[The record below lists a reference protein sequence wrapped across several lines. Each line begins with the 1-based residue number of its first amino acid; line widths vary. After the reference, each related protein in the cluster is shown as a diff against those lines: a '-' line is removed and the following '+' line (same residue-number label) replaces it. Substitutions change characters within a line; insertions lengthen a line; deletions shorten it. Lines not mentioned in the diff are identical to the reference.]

1 MIFFI
6 PIEVKIREFFSK
18 TFLAYHIVKK
28 GNEVIIGGQR
38 NIPVNISKMQNCY
51 WLDKNLFFKKVNKKN
66 DMRYINNN
74 FLGMLDEEG
83 PISFFEKISS
93 EMRYPKELIN
103 YYNTFLFWGR
113 EDLKVVNKK
122 ISNIKSKIVIGH
134 PKYDLLK
141 KPFIKIWDKEVNRIK
156 NKYGK
161 FILFNSSFRLR
172 PSKIENRKHIITAR
186 ENLKNKQ
193 KLKEA
198 LNRREKLYQIEEKNY
213 LLTIEL
219 IKELAFE
226 NPNRNFIYRP
236 HPNEDFDKTKLI
248 FGSIPK
254 NLHLVYKGEV
264 TPWIISSDIFLH
276 SGCTTV
282 LEAATVRKK
291 IICFIPFGKSHRY
304 NMYSKIGFF
313 FTNKKLCKNY
323 INKIFEKKDNKLKLK
338 YVSKI
343 IENFDNNKF
352 FYKKF
357 LLHIKKIHQLKDKS
371 KINMGKKLYS
381 KTSIFLYRTKQK
393 IFKILS
399 LIKDIIILNTPL
411 IYLLSQKYIYSKYN
425 REKKLVSITKKE
437 IKDIFNKIRNSEN
450 SKLKFEIK
458 RISQNVFKIRK
469 AI

>member
-1 MIFFI
+1 
-6 PIEVKIREFFSK
+6 
-18 TFLAYHIVKK
+18 
-28 GNEVIIGGQR
+28 
-38 NIPVNISKMQNCY
+38 
-51 WLDKNLFFKKVNKKN
+51 
-66 DMRYINNN
+66 
-74 FLGMLDEEG
+74 
-83 PISFFEKISS
+83 
-93 EMRYPKELIN
+93 
-103 YYNTFLFWGR
+103 
-113 EDLKVVNKK
+113 
-122 ISNIKSKIVIGH
+122 
-134 PKYDLLK
+134 
-141 KPFIKIWDKEVNRIK
+141 
-156 NKYGK
+156 
-161 FILFNSSFRLR
+161 
-172 PSKIENRKHIITAR
+172 
-186 ENLKNKQ
+186 
-193 KLKEA
+193 
-198 LNRREKLYQIEEKNY
+198 
-213 LLTIEL
+213 
-219 IKELAFE
+219 
-226 NPNRNFIYRP
+226 
-236 HPNEDFDKTKLI
+236 
-248 FGSIPK
+248 
-254 NLHLVYKGEV
+254 
-264 TPWIISSDIFLH
+264 
-276 SGCTTV
+276 
-282 LEAATVRKK
+282 
-291 IICFIPFGKSHRY
+291 
-304 NMYSKIGFF
+304 FF